1 MPFDISGDQNIGFP
15 ARLPKLGEVKDWWN
29 YPQIRFWR
37 WHLCNF
43 MLHIQKVVPPAT
55 TPPLNSA
62 QFLFLAKFP
71 FVKNMKLSQNF
82 KLYVDCCLLDLI
94 GMLNSLD
101 IQCQRRNISGIFL
114 LVDGHWSVVSMRLDL
129 ALFQKWCKA
138 GSGKWRLSGMSLHRA
153 RPREKTW
160 HHECPQ
166 WGVLK
171 KKTNTKW
178 VFWVRNCDMIWWS
191 IIGDFVNT
199 QL

>member
-1 MPFDISGDQNIGFP
+1 MPFNISGDQNIGFP

-82 KLYVDCCLLDLI
+82 KLYIDCCLLDLI

-101 IQCQRRNISGIFL
+101 IQCQRRNISGIIYALPLWPGQWVSEWTKFRTCVAWRLASLFL
-114 LVDGHWSVVSMRLDL
+114 LRIASR
-129 ALFQKWCKA
+129 
-138 GSGKWRLSGMSLHRA
+138 
-153 RPREKTW
+153 
-160 HHECPQ
+160 
-166 WGVLK
+166 
-171 KKTNTKW
+171 
-178 VFWVRNCDMIWWS
+178 IW
-191 IIGDFVNT
+191 D
-199 QL
+199 